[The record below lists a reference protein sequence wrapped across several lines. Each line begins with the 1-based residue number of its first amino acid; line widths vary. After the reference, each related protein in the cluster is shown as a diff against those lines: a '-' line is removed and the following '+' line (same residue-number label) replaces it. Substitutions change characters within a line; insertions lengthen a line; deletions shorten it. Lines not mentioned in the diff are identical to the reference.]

1 MAENKPQSFAEVLD
15 RLGEFLKGLSFQQRF
30 LLAGGVV
37 LVGATLWVFVVL
49 LGQPKYVTLYSGLRP
64 EDAQALGAHLA
75 AKNIPH
81 QISPDG
87 ASLLVPEDKLDAARL
102 ETAAAGLPRSARL
115 GFELFDTPNWAG
127 SDFTEKVNYQRALEG
142 ELERTLA
149 TLSEVEAVRV
159 HLVMPQES
167 LFTEQEHEAKA
178 AVIIKTRGGRL
189 SDQAQ
194 QAIPQLVASA
204 VDRLR
209 PENVTVVD
217 ADSNMPLVH
226 GRDGAGGR
234 AFAPDEDLAK
244 TLVHTLEPV
253 VGVDHVRASVH
264 VEYDLGTSEDT
275 QEVYDPKTPT
285 ALTQEH
291 SEETSTGGAP
301 AGVPG
306 TASNVPAVT
315 VPATTAP
322 ATPPPPAPATT
333 ANKAATPPPA
343 AAPAAASSGFAAGAE
358 QSTSKSD
365 STTYA
370 ISKSLH
376 RSVEPA
382 GRVRR
387 IAAAVLVDDAVE
399 ITQQAG
405 KPVTTRR
412 KRTVE
417 EMKEI
422 EQLASAAIGVDAQRG
437 DVLAVEN
444 LSFQELPLETPVPPT
459 KPEHWRRMLEPWAWM
474 MRYVALGALFLVV
487 YALILRPVKK
497 LAMTTLRELPG
508 KAGRPN
514 PLAAA
519 TAGVPGTGVSA
530 SGVPGALEA
539 ALPPLAEV
547 APPSDGQR
555 ANQLKKMLT
564 DKVKAEPAAASR
576 VVESWVRETKVT

>member
-1 MAENKPQSFAEVLD
+1 MADNQSFDDVMH
-15 RLGEFLKGLSFQQRF
+15 RLGEFFKGLSLQQRL
-30 LLAGGVV
+30 LLAGGIA
-37 LVGATLWVFVVL
+37 LVGGTLWVFVAL

-64 EDAQALGAHLA
+64 EEAQALGARLA
-75 AKNIPH
+75 AKNIAY

-87 ASLLVPEDKLDAARL
+87 GSLLVADDKLDASRL

-167 LFTEQEHEAKA
+167 LFTEQERAAKA

-189 SDQAQ
+189 SEQAQ
-194 QAIPQLVASA
+194 HAIPELVASA

-217 ADSNMPLVH
+217 ADSNLPLLH
-226 GRDGAGGR
+226 GRDGASGH
-234 AFAPDEDLAK
+234 AFAADEELAK

-253 VGVDHVRASVH
+253 VGADHVRASVH
-264 VEYDLGTSEDT
+264 VEYDLGTSEDS

-285 ALTQEH
+285 TLTQEH
-291 SEETSTGGAP
+291 SEESSTSAAP

-306 TASNVPAVT
+306 TASNVPA
-315 VPATTAP
+315 ATAP
-322 ATPPPPAPATT
+322 AAPGAT
-333 ANKAATPPPA
+333 
-343 AAPAAASSGFAAGAE
+343 AAPASAGKSEMAAGAE
-358 QSTSKSD
+358 QSSSKSD

-399 ITQQAG
+399 VTEQAG
-405 KPVTTRR
+405 KRTTTRR
-412 KRTVE
+412 KRTPE

-422 EQLASAAIGVDAQRG
+422 ELLARAAIGVDTQRG

-444 LSFQELPLETPVPPT
+444 LSFQEVPLEVPPPPS
-459 KPEHWRRMLEPWAWM
+459 KSEHWRQLLVPWSGML
-474 MRYVALGALFLVV
+474 RYIGLAALFLVI
-487 YALILRPVKK
+487 YFLILRPVKK
-497 LAMTTLRELPG
+497 QAMAAFRELPG
-508 KAGRPN
+508 KLTPKNAATL
-514 PLAAA
+514 LAAGG
-519 TAGVPGTGVSA
+519 TPGSLEEAGK
-530 SGVPGALEA
+530 
-539 ALPPLAEV
+539 LPAE
-547 APPSDGQR
+547 GQR
-555 ANQLKKMLT
+555 ALQLKKMLT
-564 DKVKAEPAAASR
+564 DKVKAEPAATSR
-576 VVESWVRETKVT
+576 LVESWVKEDKG

>member
-1 MAENKPQSFAEVLD
+1 MADNKPQSFDDVMH
-15 RLGEFLKGLSFQQRF
+15 RLGESFKGLSFQQR
-30 LLAGGVV
+30 LLLLGGVA
-37 LVGATLWVFVVL
+37 LVAGTLWAFVTL

-64 EDAQALGAHLA
+64 EEAQALGTRLA
-75 AKNIPH
+75 AKNILH

-87 ASLLVPEDKLDAARL
+87 GSLLVPEDKLDASRL
-102 ETAAAGLPRSARL
+102 ETAAAGLPRSARM

-149 TLSEVEAVRV
+149 TLSEVEGVRV
-159 HLVMPQES
+159 HLVLPQES

-178 AVIIKTRGGRL
+178 AVILKTRGGRL
-189 SDQAQ
+189 SEQAQ

-217 ADSNMPLVH
+217 ADSNTPLVH

-264 VEYDLGTSEDT
+264 VEYDLGTSEET

-285 ALTQEH
+285 ALTLEH
-291 SEETSTGGAP
+291 SEESSTGEAP

-306 TASNVPAVT
+306 TASNVPAGT
-315 VPATTAP
+315 AT
-322 ATPPPPAPATT
+322 
-333 ANKAATPPPA
+333 
-343 AAPAAASSGFAAGAE
+343 PAAASAAE
-358 QSTSKSD
+358 HSTSRSD

-370 ISKSLH
+370 ISKSLR
-376 RSVEPA
+376 RSMEPA

-399 ITQQAG
+399 FTEQAG
-405 KPVTTRR
+405 KRTTTRR

-422 EQLASAAIGVDAQRG
+422 EQLARAAIGVDAQRG

-444 LSFQELPLETPVPPT
+444 LSFQELPTETPAAPT
-459 KPEHWRRMLEPWAWM
+459 KSEHWRRVLEPWSWM
-474 MRYVALGALFLVV
+474 LRYVALAALFVVV
-487 YALILRPVKK
+487 YVLILRPVKK
-497 LAMTTLRELPG
+497 LAMTAFRELPG
-508 KAGRPN
+508 KIAQRGLSQ
-514 PLAAA
+514 PL
-519 TAGVPGTGVSA
+519 TA
-530 SGVPGALEA
+530 SGALSPVEEA
-539 ALPPLAEV
+539 GKPQEE
-547 APPSDGQR
+547 GQR
-555 ANQLKKMLT
+555 ANQLKRMLT
-564 DKVKAEPAAASR
+564 DKIKAEPAAASR
-576 VVESWVRETKVT
+576 LVESWVREEKAK

>member
-1 MAENKPQSFAEVLD
+1 MAENKPQSFADVLD
-15 RLGEFLKGLSFQQRF
+15 RLGEFFKGLSFQQRF

-64 EDAQALGAHLA
+64 EDAQGLGARLA

-87 ASLLVPEDKLDAARL
+87 SSLLVPEDKLDASRL
-102 ETAAAGLPRSARL
+102 ETAAAGLPRSARMGL
-115 GFELFDTPNWAG
+115 ELFDTPNWAG

-159 HLVMPQES
+159 HLVLPQES

-194 QAIPQLVASA
+194 QSIPQLVASA

-217 ADSNMPLVH
+217 ADSNMPLLH

-315 VPATTAP
+315 AP
-322 ATPPPPAPATT
+322 ATPPPPAPATAAT
-333 ANKAATPPPA
+333 TTKAATPTPA
-343 AAPAAASSGFAAGAE
+343 VAPAAAVPGFAAGAE
-358 QSTSKSD
+358 QSMSKSD

-444 LSFQELPLETPVPPT
+444 LSFQELPLETPAPPA
-459 KPEHWRRMLEPWAWM
+459 KSEHWRRMLEPWSWM
-474 MRYVALGALFLVV
+474 LRYLALGMLFLVV

-497 LAMTTLRELPG
+497 LAMTAFRELPG
-508 KAGRPN
+508 KVGQPN
-514 PLAAA
+514 PLAPA
-519 TAGVPGTGVSA
+519 SA
-530 SGVPGALEA
+530 VPGALEA
-539 ALPPLAEV
+539 AVPPLAEMT
-547 APPSDGQR
+547 PPSDGQR
-555 ANQLKKMLT
+555 AKELKKMLT